1 MLVGGGAIS
10 ADGLQS
16 FLKERLEALIE
27 SMPEECFRENA
38 EVQDFDAAGLTDLP
52 CTVQCLGGLLDYL
65 EQTQK
70 ASLSSLNQLQVYHQ
84 GQYMELDLIAR
95 RNLELCETMHQ
106 GEEGHAAV
114 GARPHA
120 HGNGFAPDS
129 SVD

>member
-1 MLVGGGAIS
+1 M
-10 ADGLQS
+10 
-16 FLKERLEALIE
+16 
-27 SMPEECFRENA
+27 
-38 EVQDFDAAGLTDLP
+38 QDFDAAGPTDLP

-114 GARPHA
+114 GTRPPRTAMGSRLIRQWIENRCIIRCILHA
-120 HGNGFAPDS
+120 VS
-129 SVD
+129 RR